1 MSVIALKAEAEGGKA
16 GGCGRVRHL
25 DVAQQGNQHK
35 ERGVEESG
43 EERTQDSGS
52 EETPG
57 YSMRESSGKCL
68 KRNEKQWQMG
78 TPEGRVFEGS
88 LAWPKAGEA
97 FWVSTLSFSG
107 RRLKGEYRRA
117 QQVEGQ
123 EGPASGS
130 GRWR

>member
-1 MSVIALKAEAEGGKA
+1 MSVIALKAEAERGKA

-78 TPEGRVFEGS
+78 TPGFPR
-88 LAWPKAGEA
+88 KAG
-97 FWVSTLSFSG
+97 FSREVWRG
-107 RRLKGEYRRA
+107 RR
-117 QQVEGQ
+117 Q
-123 EGPASGS
+123 ERPFGFPPFHFLDGD
-130 GRWR
+130 